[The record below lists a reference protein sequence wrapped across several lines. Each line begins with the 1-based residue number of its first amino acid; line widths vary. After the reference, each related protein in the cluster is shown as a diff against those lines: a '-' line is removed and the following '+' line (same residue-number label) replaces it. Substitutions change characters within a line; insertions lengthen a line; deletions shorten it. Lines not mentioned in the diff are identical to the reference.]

1 MPAMPAMP
9 AKGVLLSRPVARF
22 TAALLA
28 IWLFTAAGLF
38 GLNGFHYDFHALT
51 LGFLLVFG
59 CGLIVG
65 TSHLLSVRLR
75 EREQAEAMLRQ
86 SRESYSSLVEN
97 SLTGIFITQAGRIRF
112 SNGRFAETHGF
123 SPEKIVGVEALE
135 LVHPEDR
142 ARVKEIGDR
151 LLSGALHD
159 QTYEVRCVP
168 RNSRTVWVQRRSRR
182 VVHEGRPAV
191 IGNEIDITEQKLA
204 AAKIHEANEQ
214 IRRLLGRFVRQQ
226 EQDRKA
232 IAVEIQEDFAQSL
245 NAIKMRVESLMAL
258 VAARGSDTGLELLEP
273 IVAEAQQT
281 VGSLRRL
288 AEKLHPMAV
297 DAFGITAALR
307 WLFDSQNDAYPDFR
321 IHCHLD
327 IEDGLVPDDL
337 KIAVFRMVEKILA
350 EAIDR
355 EPRGALKIYLQGFGS
370 HVVCAIQSE
379 GEPHVPCDT
388 ESTPCPESL
397 EVADLRTRIES
408 CGGQFSLDR
417 RRDGIRIWSSWP
429 LPLRDLP
436 NPDRTLFPPSP
447 PKTIESV

>member
-1 MPAMPAMP
+1 
-9 AKGVLLSRPVARF
+9 
-22 TAALLA
+22 
-28 IWLFTAAGLF
+28 
-38 GLNGFHYDFHALT
+38 
-51 LGFLLVFG
+51 
-59 CGLIVG
+59 
-65 TSHLLSVRLR
+65 
-75 EREQAEAMLRQ
+75 
-86 SRESYSSLVEN
+86 
-97 SLTGIFITQAGRIRF
+97 
-112 SNGRFAETHGF
+112 
-123 SPEKIVGVEALE
+123 
-135 LVHPEDR
+135 
-142 ARVKEIGDR
+142 
-151 LLSGALHD
+151 
-159 QTYEVRCVP
+159 
-168 RNSRTVWVQRRSRR
+168 
-182 VVHEGRPAV
+182 
-191 IGNEIDITEQKLA
+191 
-204 AAKIHEANEQ
+204 
-214 IRRLLGRFVRQQ
+214 
-226 EQDRKA
+226 
-232 IAVEIQEDFAQSL
+232 
-245 NAIKMRVESLMAL
+245 
-258 VAARGSDTGLELLEP
+258 
-273 IVAEAQQT
+273 
-281 VGSLRRL
+281 
-288 AEKLHPMAV
+288 MAV